1 METIEQF
8 IENDLLKV
16 VVKTNAMKT
25 EVLGQIN
32 GLVKI
37 AVKAPA
43 EGGKAN
49 RELVKFLTK
58 LLKKNVEIISGLTSR
73 QKILKIY

>member
-8 IENDLLKV
+8 IENGFLKI
-16 VVKTNAMKT
+16 VVKTNAKKN
-25 EVLGQIN
+25 EIVGEIN

-43 EGGKAN
+43 EMNKAN
-49 RELVKFLTK
+49 RELVKFLSK
-58 LLKKNVEIISGLTSR
+58 MLKKNVEIVSGLTSK
-73 QKILKIY
+73 QKVLKVY

>member
-8 IENDLLKV
+8 VENGLLKV
-16 VVKTNAMKT
+16 VVKTNAVKT
-25 EVLGQIN
+25 EIVGQIN
-32 GLVKI
+32 GLIKI

-58 LLKKNVEIISGLTSR
+58 LLNRNVKIISGFTSK
-73 QKILKIY
+73 QKILRIY

>member
-25 EVLGQIN
+25 EIIGQIN

-37 AVKAPA
+37 AISAPP

>member
-8 IENDLLKV
+8 IEDGILKV
-16 VVKTNAMKT
+16 IVKTNARKT
-25 EVLGQIN
+25 GIIGQIN

-43 EGGKAN
+43 EMGKAN
-49 RELVKFLTK
+49 QELIKFLSK
-58 LLKKNVEIISGLTSR
+58 LLKKNVEIISGLTSK

>member
-8 IENDLLKV
+8 IENGFLKI
-16 VVKTNAMKT
+16 VVKTNAKKT
-25 EVLGQIN
+25 GIIGEIN
-32 GLVKI
+32 GLVKV

-43 EGGKAN
+43 EMNKAN
-49 RELVKFLTK
+49 MEIKKFLSN
-58 LLKKNVEIISGLTSR
+58 LLKKNVEIVSGLTSK